1 MNIIQL
7 SKFYP
12 PIFGG
17 IEQVAQDITEG
28 MQNLC
33 NVDVLSVNN
42 SSKTIYCKN
51 IIRASLLFTLL
62 STPVSIS
69 YILIWSRIRNNYDII
84 HVHLPNPLAIIALLL
99 FPPKAPVVVHW
110 HSDIVKQKIA
120 LKFFRPLQNLFLN
133 KVEKIIVTSEIYG
146 SSSPQLQRF
155 QDKII
160 CIPIGIKSERL
171 PKN

>member
-28 MQNLC
+28 TQNLC

-51 IIRASLLFTLL
+51 IIRASLLFTL
-62 STPVSIS
+62 
-69 YILIWSRIRNNYDII
+69 
-84 HVHLPNPLAIIALLL
+84 
-99 FPPKAPVVVHW
+99 
-110 HSDIVKQKIA
+110 
-120 LKFFRPLQNLFLN
+120 
-133 KVEKIIVTSEIYG
+133 
-146 SSSPQLQRF
+146 
-155 QDKII
+155 
-160 CIPIGIKSERL
+160 
-171 PKN
+171 

>member
-51 IIRASLLFTLL
+51 
-62 STPVSIS
+62 
-69 YILIWSRIRNNYDII
+69 
-84 HVHLPNPLAIIALLL
+84 
-99 FPPKAPVVVHW
+99 
-110 HSDIVKQKIA
+110 
-120 LKFFRPLQNLFLN
+120 
-133 KVEKIIVTSEIYG
+133 
-146 SSSPQLQRF
+146 
-155 QDKII
+155 
-160 CIPIGIKSERL
+160 
-171 PKN
+171 